1 MPEYRLTNAADEDL
15 EKIIRYGIRHFGE
28 SSAIQFYE
36 GLLSVLNA
44 ITNSPDQYPFAFT
57 AHEKFQ
63 KAVYK
68 SYAVFF
74 VQKPEY
80 IEITR
85 VLRKENYNQLLD

>member
-44 ITNSPDQYPFAFT
+44 ITNSPDQLRISVKTVSHFGSIRSLHNLLFSQPSFYP
-57 AHEKFQ
+57 K
-63 KAVYK
+63 
-68 SYAVFF
+68 
-74 VQKPEY
+74 
-80 IEITR
+80 
-85 VLRKENYNQLLD
+85 